1 MSEGRTFATSPSPA
15 HLVEAVLFSS
25 ARPVGLG
32 ALAAAT
38 GLTESD
44 LRAALSDLEKRYS
57 PEASGVVL
65 RNVARGYQ
73 LATNPACAPAVERFR
88 DEARPTP
95 LSGAALEVLSCALYL
110 GPVTR
115 AAVSRVRG
123 VNSDA
128 VVRNLLERGLLAE
141 VGTDAEHP
149 GSPALLD
156 VTDEFLAAA
165 GAASREDFEPLDRLV
180 SVEEISRVRERVLSA
195 GGPPSGDPPPHD
207 PPQEASPDA
216 SREGNPSEGKPSEG
230 L

>member
-1 MSEGRTFATSPSPA
+1 MSEHGPSSTSLEPS
-15 HLVEAVLFSS
+15 HLVEAVLFAS

-32 ALAAAT
+32 ALSAAT
-38 GLTESD
+38 NLPESD
-44 LRAALSDLEKRYS
+44 VRAALAELAERYS
-57 PEASGVVL
+57 PENSGIVL

-88 DEARPTP
+88 DEARPTS

-115 AAVSRVRG
+115 GSVSRVRG

-141 VGTDAEHP
+141 VGTDTEHP

-165 GAASREDFEPLDRLV
+165 GAASREDFEALDALV
-180 SVEEISRVRERVLSA
+180 SPEDISRVRERVLSA
-195 GGPPSGDPPPHD
+195 GGSPAHEPPPD
-207 PPQEASPDA
+207 S
-216 SREGNPSEGKPSEG
+216 SSEGT
-230 L
+230 